1 MAYMVFHIS
10 EFENP
15 IIRAQ
20 VKAFLGMQ
28 FTPHKNE
35 MPAFFLVHSL
45 DSYHQRIV
53 LTKKIGLYRLLSG
66 PYENPF

>member
-1 MAYMVFHIS
+1 MPCMIFHIS

-15 IIRAQ
+15 VFMAT

-45 DSYHQRIV
+45 DSYNQRIV
-53 LTKKIGLYRLLSG
+53 LTKIIGLYRLLSG